1 MVQKPTRMA
10 FILISFPKGSQ
21 AFLEVVS
28 VISKF
33 ESLLLGSIHI
43 PSPENE
49 ESVFG
54 ILVKAN
60 TDQLGAITG
69 MLGKI
74 SGVKVKSAVLPMD
87 EK

>member
-1 MVQKPTRMA
+1 MQKPTRMA
-10 FILISFPKGSQ
+10 FILIGFPRGSR

-28 VISKF
+28 LISKF
-33 ESLLLGSIHI
+33 ESLLLGSIHV
-43 PSPENE
+43 PSPMKE

-69 MLGKI
+69 SLGKI
-74 SGVKVKSAVLPMD
+74 SGVKVKSAVLPME

>member
-1 MVQKPTRMA
+1 MEKPTRMT
-10 FILISFPKGSQ
+10 FVLISFPRGSR

-28 VISKF
+28 LVSKF
-33 ESLLLGSIHI
+33 ESLLLGSIHV
-43 PSPENE
+43 PSPEKE
-49 ESVFG
+49 DSVFG

-69 MLGKI
+69 ALGKI